1 MINNIKQFI
10 AEKNLCKKDDRIL
23 LAISGGADSVCLFFA
38 LRELGYYFELAHC
51 NFKLREKE
59 SNDDEAFVRLLAKKY
74 GVKIHVKNF
83 DTEKYSRENKIS
95 IQMAAR
101 DLRYNWFDELLSNN
115 KLDYVATAHHKD
127 DSIETFFINLIR
139 GSGINGL
146 TGIREKSNLII
157 RPLLNISRD
166 EIELYLR
173 KKNQLFRNDSSNSN
187 VKYLRNKIRLHLV
200 PLLKEMNPNIK
211 QIISDEI
218 SILDS
223 VSKIF
228 QEQVECKRKELLK
241 KKEGIYQIKIA
252 DLLKVDNLEVYFFEI
267 LKPFN
272 FKEVKQII
280 RSFSSQGG
288 KKFISATHQL
298 IVDRELIFISELG
311 KEEVVIKI
319 DKTDLEILHPLGFI
333 FSISEDNKIV
343 KNSKIAKLD
352 FDKLSFPL
360 TLRKWSDGDKFKPFG
375 MQNFKKLSDFFI
387 DEKYSILDKQKQWIL
402 CSGDDIVWLVGK
414 RIDDRYK
421 INTNTKKVYIAKLL
435 K

>member
-59 SNDDEAFVRLLAKKY
+59 SDDDEAFVRLLAKKY

-241 KKEGIYQIKIA
+241 KKSGIYKIKIA
-252 DLLKVDNLEVYFFEI
+252 DLLKVDNLEIYFFEI
-267 LKPFN
+267 LRPFN
-272 FKEVKQII
+272 FTEVKPII
-280 RSFSSQGG
+280 RAFNSQSG
-288 KKFISATHQL
+288 KKFLSATHQL
-298 IVDRELIFISELG
+298 IIDRELIFISELE
-311 KEEVVIKI
+311 KEAAVIKI
-319 DKTDLEILHPLGFI
+319 DKTDLEILHPLRI
-333 FSISEDNKIV
+333 NCSISEDNKIV

-375 MQNFKKLSDFFI
+375 MQNFKKLSDFFV

-421 INTNTKKVYIAKLL
+421 IDTNTKKVYIAKLL

>member
-10 AEKNLCKKDDRIL
+10 AEKSLCKNDARIL
-23 LAISGGADSVCLFFA
+23 LAISGGADSVCLFFV
-38 LRELGYYFELAHC
+38 LIELGYYFELAHC
-51 NFKLREKE
+51 NFKLRAKE
-59 SNDDEAFVRLLAKKY
+59 SDDDETFVKLLAHQN
-74 GVKIHVKNF
+74 GVKLHVKSF
-83 DTEKYSRENKIS
+83 DTENYARENKIS

-101 DLRYNWFDELLSNN
+101 DLRYNWFDELLANN
-115 KLDYVATAHHKD
+115 KLDYIATAHHKD
-127 DSIETFFINLIR
+127 DSAETFFINLIR

-146 TGIREKSNLII
+146 TGIREKINLII
-157 RPLLNISRD
+157 RPLLNTSRD
-166 EIELYLR
+166 EIEQYLR
-173 KKNQLFRNDSSNSN
+173 KKNQIFRNDSSNN
-187 VKYLRNKIRLHLV
+187 DVKYLRNKIRLHLV

-211 QIISDEI
+211 QIIANEI

-241 KKEGIYQIKIA
+241 KKDGIYQIKIA
-252 DLLKVDNLEVYFFEI
+252 ELLKIDNLEIYFFEI
-267 LKPFN
+267 LRPFN
-272 FKEVKQII
+272 FKEIKQII
-280 RSFSSQGG
+280 RSFNSQSG

-298 IVDRELIFISELG
+298 IIDREFIFISELE
-311 KEEVVIKI
+311 KAAAVIKI
-319 DKTDLEILHPLGFI
+319 EKTDLEISHPLRLN
-333 FSISEDNKIV
+333 FSISDGNKIV

-360 TLRKWSDGDKFKPFG
+360 ILRKWSDGDKFKPFG
-375 MQNFKKLSDFFI
+375 MQNFKKLSDFFV

-421 INTNTKKVYIAKLL
+421 IDTNTKKVYIAKLL

>member
-23 LAISGGADSVCLFFA
+23 LAISGGADSICLFFV

-51 NFKLREKE
+51 NFKLRAKE
-59 SNDDEAFVRLLAKKY
+59 SDDDEAFVRLLAKQY
-74 GVKIHVKNF
+74 EVKIHVKNF

-241 KKEGIYQIKIA
+241 KKEEIYQIKIA

-280 RSFSSQGG
+280 RSFNSQSG
-288 KKFISATHQL
+288 KKFLSATHQL
-298 IVDRELIFISELG
+298 IIDRELIFISELETKDG
-311 KEEVVIKI
+311 VIKI
-319 DKTDLEILHPLGFI
+319 DKTDLEILHPLRFK
-333 FSISEDNKIV
+333 FSISEDNKII

-360 TLRKWSDGDKFKPFG
+360 TLRKWRDGDKFKPFG
-375 MQNFKKLSDFFI
+375 MRNFKKLSDFFV

-421 INTNTKKVYIAKLL
+421 IDTNTKKVYIAKLL
-435 K
+435 N

>member
-1 MINNIKQFI
+1 MINKIKQFI

-23 LAISGGADSVCLFFA
+23 LAISGGADSVCLFFV

-51 NFKLREKE
+51 NFKLRGKE
-59 SNDDEAFVRLLAKKY
+59 SDDDEAFVRLLAKQH

-83 DTEKYSRENKIS
+83 ETEKYSRENKIS

-115 KLDYVATAHHKD
+115 KLYYVATAHHKD

-146 TGIREKSNLII
+146 TGIREKINLII
-157 RPLLNISRD
+157 RPLLNTSRN
-166 EIELYLR
+166 EIELFLR
-173 KKNQLFRNDSSNSN
+173 KKNQLFRNDSSNN
-187 VKYLRNKIRLHLV
+187 DVKYLRNKIRLNLV

-218 SILDS
+218 SILES

-228 QEQVECKRKELLK
+228 QEQVECKRKNLLK
-241 KKEGIYQIKIA
+241 KKDGIYQIKIA
-252 DLLKVDNLEVYFFEI
+252 NLLKEDNLEIYFFEI
-267 LKPFN
+267 LKLFN

-280 RSFSSQGG
+280 RSFNSQSG

-298 IVDRELIFISELG
+298 IIDREFIFISELE
-311 KEEVVIKI
+311 KAAAVIKI
-319 DKTDLEILHPLGFI
+319 EKTDLEISHPLRLN
-333 FSISEDNKIV
+333 FSISDGNKIV

-360 TLRKWSDGDKFKPFG
+360 ILRKWSDGDKFKPFG
-375 MQNFKKLSDFFI
+375 MQNFKKLSDFFV

-421 INTNTKKVYIAKLL
+421 IDTNTKKVYIAKLL